1 MPYGIAQED
10 TAEWIKSRANDGNV
24 SDRIELESEKS
35 NYTLSVIIDGA
46 LYEEFDFWSNGYA
59 VNVADWVA
67 ELTERDGITDYD
79 VMVSEIDSPDC
90 LYRKSGFTY

>member
-1 MPYGIAQED
+1 MPYGLAQED
-10 TAEWIKSRANDGNV
+10 TAAFIAEKATAGNV

-46 LYEEFDFWSNGYA
+46 LYEEFDFWSDGYA

-67 ELTERDGITDYD
+67 ELTEREGITDFD
-79 VMVSEIDSPDC
+79 IHLSEIDSPDT
-90 LYRKSGFTY
+90 LYRKSGYSW